1 MRSLRALTAI
11 ALLLFAA
18 GTPVAADQVAGQDRP
33 AETPAEPSLSAV
45 HETTPHYAFRSHP
58 WLTLHHFLYQWACT
72 EDASRRCASR
82 ITMSEKEELDTLTDE
97 EQADWDDALSVYREL
112 QDRNLLFDDALIDA
126 KEHLRRH
133 PDTVA
138 TDLDTLPLDLDR
150 ALRAAM
156 PVYRAHW
163 WSQHRGHAR
172 TWMAETAAALRP
184 VEAEAIAM
192 MEHVYDGTWPTEPV
206 RIDVMPYTRWS
217 GAYTTVRPVHVVMT
231 ADATGG
237 DLRDLET
244 LFHEPAHGN
253 FFFQPLKRTLR
264 DTFAAYDRTPPD
276 RLWHAVIFYVA
287 GEVTRRTAART
298 PAARPPT
305 AGTTTDFN
313 PYWTRIR
320 AFTDGPRKAHFDAMK
335 HTLGA
340 LFNGMIERDAAFDA
354 LASRIG
360 R

>member
-1 MRSLRALTAI
+1 MRLLRSILVLAF
-11 ALLLFAA
+11 LLS
-18 GTPVAADQVAGQDRP
+18 VAAAPGARLLAAAQDRTANAP
-33 AETPAEPSLSAV
+33 EAPSLAAV
-45 HETTPHYAFRSHP
+45 HETTAHYAFRSHP

-72 EDASRRCASR
+72 EGASRRCASR
-82 ITMSEKEELDTLTDE
+82 ITVSEKDDLGALTDQ
-97 EQADWDDALSVYREL
+97 EQAAWDDALDVYRDL

-138 TDLDTLPLDLDR
+138 ADLDALPLDLDE

-163 WSQHRGHAR
+163 WAQHRDHAQ

-184 VEAEAIAM
+184 VEAEAVAM
-192 MEHVYDGTWPTEPV
+192 MEHVYDGTWPSAPV
-206 RIDVMPYTRWS
+206 QIDVMPYTRWS
-217 GAYTTVRPVHVVMT
+217 GAYTTVRPVHVTMT
-231 ADATGG
+231 ADAAGG

-264 DTFAAYDRTPPD
+264 DTFVAYDRTPPD
-276 RLWHAVIFYVA
+276 RLWHSVIFYVA
-287 GEVTRRTAART
+287 GEVTRRTAAA
-298 PAARPPT
+298 PDA
-305 AGTTTDFN
+305 DFE

-340 LFNGMIERDAAFDA
+340 LFNGMIERDAAFDG
-354 LASRIG
+354 LARHLSK
-360 R
+360 